1 MSKLEQLGPYQ
12 LEQRPGVF
20 PLGSDTLAL
29 GRFATVR
36 KGWRV
41 CDLGTGSGVLLL
53 LLAAREPQ
61 LELFGLD
68 QDPAAAALAQDN
80 LRHNGLEGQIWTGS
94 WSQTPFQPGSFD
106 LVVSNPPYYAPG
118 SGKDGGPARMER
130 EELDALCRAA
140 ARLLRTGGLPCRFPP
155 SGWLTCWRP
164 CAAGT
169 WSPSGSSC
177 CPTRPQSPP
186 TPCWSRGY
194 ARASPVCR
202 CCPARNKTRR
212 FIPCPEP
219 YI

>member
-53 LLAAREPQ
+53 LLAARESQ

-68 QDPAAAALAQDN
+68 QDPVAAALAQDN

-94 WSQTPFQPGSFD
+94 WSQAPFPPGSFD

-140 ARLLRTGGLPCRFPP
+140 ARLLRNGGRFALSFPTQRLADLFETMRRWDLEPKRLKLLSHTPTKPPYALLVEGVRQGKPGLQVLPC
-155 SGWLTCWRP
+155 L
-164 CAAGT
+164 
-169 WSPSGSSC
+169 
-177 CPTRPQSPP
+177 
-186 TPCWSRGY
+186 
-194 ARASPVCR
+194 
-202 CCPARNKTRR
+202 
-212 FIPCPEP
+212 E
-219 YI
+219 

>member
-12 LEQRPGVF
+12 LEQRPSVF
-20 PLGSDTLAL
+20 PLGSDALAL

-53 LLAAREPQ
+53 LLEERQPG
-61 LELFGLD
+61 LKLFGLD

-94 WSQTPFQPGSFD
+94 WSQVPFQPGVFD

-130 EELDALCRAA
+130 EGLDSLCQAA
-140 ARLLRTGGLPCRFPP
+140 ARLLRNGGRFALSFPTERMADLFEAMRRWDLEPKRLKLLSHIPTKPPYALLVEGVRQGKPGLQVLPC
-155 SGWLTCWRP
+155 L
-164 CAAGT
+164 
-169 WSPSGSSC
+169 
-177 CPTRPQSPP
+177 
-186 TPCWSRGY
+186 
-194 ARASPVCR
+194 
-202 CCPARNKTRR
+202 
-212 FIPCPEP
+212 E
-219 YI
+219 

>member
-53 LLAAREPQ
+53 LLAARESQ

-94 WSQTPFQPGSFD
+94 WSQTPFPPGSFD

-140 ARLLRTGGLPCRFPP
+140 ARLLRNGGRFALSFPTQRLADLFETMRRWDLEPKRLKLLFHTPTKPPYALLVEGVRQGKPGLQVLPC
-155 SGWLTCWRP
+155 L
-164 CAAGT
+164 
-169 WSPSGSSC
+169 
-177 CPTRPQSPP
+177 
-186 TPCWSRGY
+186 
-194 ARASPVCR
+194 
-202 CCPARNKTRR
+202 
-212 FIPCPEP
+212 E
-219 YI
+219 

>member
-1 MSKLEQLGPYQ
+1 MGKIEQLGPHQ

-53 LLAAREPQ
+53 LLAARESQ

-80 LRHNGLEGQIWTGS
+80 LRHNDLEGQIWTGS
-94 WSQTPFQPGSFD
+94 WSQTPFPPGSFD

-130 EELDALCRAA
+130 EELDTLCRAA
-140 ARLLRTGGLPCRFPP
+140 ARLLRNGGRFALSFPTQRMVELFETMRRWDLEPKRLKLLSHTPTKPPYALLAEGVRQGRPGLQVLPC
-155 SGWLTCWRP
+155 L
-164 CAAGT
+164 
-169 WSPSGSSC
+169 
-177 CPTRPQSPP
+177 
-186 TPCWSRGY
+186 
-194 ARASPVCR
+194 
-202 CCPARNKTRR
+202 
-212 FIPCPEP
+212 E
-219 YI
+219 

>member
-20 PLGSDTLAL
+20 PLGSDALAL

-68 QDPAAAALAQDN
+68 QDPTAAALAQDN
-80 LRHNGLEGQIWTGS
+80 LGRNGLEGQIWTGS
-94 WSQTPFQPGSFD
+94 WSQAPFSPGSFD

-130 EELDALCRAA
+130 EELDTLCRAA
-140 ARLLRTGGLPCRFPP
+140 SRLLRNGGRFALSFPTQRMADLFEAMRRWDLEPKRLKLLSHTPTKPPYALLVEGVRQGKPGLQVLPC
-155 SGWLTCWRP
+155 L
-164 CAAGT
+164 
-169 WSPSGSSC
+169 
-177 CPTRPQSPP
+177 
-186 TPCWSRGY
+186 
-194 ARASPVCR
+194 
-202 CCPARNKTRR
+202 
-212 FIPCPEP
+212 E
-219 YI
+219 

>member
-1 MSKLEQLGPYQ
+1 MSKFEQLGPYQ

-53 LLAAREPQ
+53 LLAARESQ

-80 LRHNGLEGQIWTGS
+80 LRHNNLEGEIWTGS
-94 WSQTPFQPGSFD
+94 WSQTPFPPGSFD

-140 ARLLRTGGLPCRFPP
+140 ARLLRNGGRFSLSFPTQRMVDLLEAMRRWDLEPKRLKLLSHTPTKPPYALLAEGVRQGRPGLQVLPC
-155 SGWLTCWRP
+155 L
-164 CAAGT
+164 
-169 WSPSGSSC
+169 
-177 CPTRPQSPP
+177 
-186 TPCWSRGY
+186 
-194 ARASPVCR
+194 
-202 CCPARNKTRR
+202 
-212 FIPCPEP
+212 E
-219 YI
+219 

>member
-1 MSKLEQLGPYQ
+1 MNKLEQLGPYQ

-29 GRFATVR
+29 GRFSTVR

-80 LRHNGLEGQIWTGS
+80 LRRNGLDGQIWTGS
-94 WSQTPFQPGSFD
+94 WSQTPFPPGSFD

-140 ARLLRTGGLPCRFPP
+140 ARLLRNGGRFALSFPTQRMVDLLEAMRRWDLEPKRLKLLSHTPTKPPYALLAEGVRQGKPGLQVLPC
-155 SGWLTCWRP
+155 L
-164 CAAGT
+164 
-169 WSPSGSSC
+169 
-177 CPTRPQSPP
+177 
-186 TPCWSRGY
+186 
-194 ARASPVCR
+194 
-202 CCPARNKTRR
+202 
-212 FIPCPEP
+212 E
-219 YI
+219 

>member
-1 MSKLEQLGPYQ
+1 MSRLEQLGPYQ

-53 LLAAREPQ
+53 LLAARESQ

-80 LRHNGLEGQIWTGS
+80 LGHNGLEGQIWTGS
-94 WSQTPFQPGSFD
+94 WSQTPFPPGSFD

-140 ARLLRTGGLPCRFPP
+140 ARLLRNGGRFALSFPTQRMVDLLEAMRRWDLEPKRLKLLSHTPIKPPYALLAEGVRQGKPGLQVLPC
-155 SGWLTCWRP
+155 L
-164 CAAGT
+164 
-169 WSPSGSSC
+169 
-177 CPTRPQSPP
+177 
-186 TPCWSRGY
+186 
-194 ARASPVCR
+194 
-202 CCPARNKTRR
+202 
-212 FIPCPEP
+212 E
-219 YI
+219 

>member
-1 MSKLEQLGPYQ
+1 MSKFEQLGPYQ

-53 LLAAREPQ
+53 LLAARESR

-80 LRHNGLEGQIWTGS
+80 LRHNDLEGQIWTGS
-94 WSQTPFQPGSFD
+94 WSQTPFPPGSFD

-140 ARLLRTGGLPCRFPP
+140 ARLLRNGGRFALSFPPQRMADLLEAMRRWDLEPKRMKLLSHTPTKPPYALLVEGVRQGKPGLQVLPC
-155 SGWLTCWRP
+155 L
-164 CAAGT
+164 
-169 WSPSGSSC
+169 
-177 CPTRPQSPP
+177 
-186 TPCWSRGY
+186 
-194 ARASPVCR
+194 
-202 CCPARNKTRR
+202 
-212 FIPCPEP
+212 E
-219 YI
+219 

>member
-1 MSKLEQLGPYQ
+1 MSKFEQLGPYQ

-80 LRHNGLEGQIWTGS
+80 LRHNDLEGQIWTGS
-94 WSQTPFQPGSFD
+94 WSQTPFPPGSFD

-130 EELDALCRAA
+130 EELGALCRAA
-140 ARLLRTGGLPCRFPP
+140 ARLLRNGGRFALSFPTQRMVELFETMRRWDLEPKRLKLLSHTPTKPPYALLAEGVRQGRPGLQVLPC
-155 SGWLTCWRP
+155 L
-164 CAAGT
+164 
-169 WSPSGSSC
+169 
-177 CPTRPQSPP
+177 
-186 TPCWSRGY
+186 
-194 ARASPVCR
+194 
-202 CCPARNKTRR
+202 
-212 FIPCPEP
+212 E
-219 YI
+219 

>member
-12 LEQRPGVF
+12 MEQRPGVF
-20 PLGSDTLAL
+20 PLGSDALAL

-68 QDPAAAALAQDN
+68 QDPTAAALAQDN
-80 LRHNGLEGQIWTGS
+80 LGRNGLEGQIWTGS
-94 WSQTPFQPGSFD
+94 WSQAPFSPGSFD

-130 EELDALCRAA
+130 EELDTLCRAA
-140 ARLLRTGGLPCRFPP
+140 SRLLRNGGRFALSFPTQRMADLLEVMRRWDLEPKRLKLLSHTLTKPPYALLVEGVRQGKPGLQVLPC
-155 SGWLTCWRP
+155 L
-164 CAAGT
+164 
-169 WSPSGSSC
+169 
-177 CPTRPQSPP
+177 
-186 TPCWSRGY
+186 
-194 ARASPVCR
+194 
-202 CCPARNKTRR
+202 
-212 FIPCPEP
+212 E
-219 YI
+219 

>member
-20 PLGSDTLAL
+20 PLGSDALAL

-68 QDPAAAALAQDN
+68 QDPAAADLAEHN
-80 LRHNGLEGQIWTGS
+80 LQRNALEGKIWTGS
-94 WSQTPFQPGSFD
+94 WSQAPFSPGSFD

-130 EELDALCRAA
+130 EELDTLCRAA
-140 ARLLRTGGLPCRFPP
+140 SRLLRNGGRFALSFPTQRMVDLLEAMRRWDLEPKRLKLLSHTPTKPPYALLVEGVRQGKPGLQVLPC
-155 SGWLTCWRP
+155 L
-164 CAAGT
+164 
-169 WSPSGSSC
+169 
-177 CPTRPQSPP
+177 
-186 TPCWSRGY
+186 
-194 ARASPVCR
+194 
-202 CCPARNKTRR
+202 
-212 FIPCPEP
+212 E
-219 YI
+219 

>member
-1 MSKLEQLGPYQ
+1 MSKFEQLGPYQ

-53 LLAAREPQ
+53 LLAARESR

-80 LRHNGLEGQIWTGS
+80 LRHNDLEGQIWTGS
-94 WSQTPFQPGSFD
+94 WSQTPFPPGSFD

-140 ARLLRTGGLPCRFPP
+140 ARLLRNGGRFALSFPTLRMVDLLEAMRRWDLEPKRLKLLSHTPTKPPYALLAEGVRQGKPGLQVLPC
-155 SGWLTCWRP
+155 L
-164 CAAGT
+164 
-169 WSPSGSSC
+169 
-177 CPTRPQSPP
+177 
-186 TPCWSRGY
+186 
-194 ARASPVCR
+194 
-202 CCPARNKTRR
+202 
-212 FIPCPEP
+212 E
-219 YI
+219 

>member
-140 ARLLRTGGLPCRFPP
+140 ARLLRNGGRFALSFPTQRLADLFETMRRWDLEPKRLKLLSHTPTKPPYALLVEGVRQGKPGLQVLPC
-155 SGWLTCWRP
+155 
-164 CAAGT
+164 
-169 WSPSGSSC
+169 
-177 CPTRPQSPP
+177 Q
-186 TPCWSRGY
+186 
-194 ARASPVCR
+194 
-202 CCPARNKTRR
+202 
-212 FIPCPEP
+212 E
-219 YI
+219 

>member
-12 LEQRPGVF
+12 LEQRTGVF
-20 PLGSDTLAL
+20 PLGSDALAL

-68 QDPAAAALAQDN
+68 QDPTAAALAQDN

-94 WSQTPFQPGSFD
+94 WSQTPFPPGSFD

-130 EELDALCRAA
+130 EELDVLCRAA
-140 ARLLRTGGLPCRFPP
+140 ARLLRNGGRFALSFPTQRMVDLFETMRRWDLEPKRLKLLSHMPTKPPYALLVEGVRQGKPGLQVLPC
-155 SGWLTCWRP
+155 L
-164 CAAGT
+164 
-169 WSPSGSSC
+169 
-177 CPTRPQSPP
+177 
-186 TPCWSRGY
+186 
-194 ARASPVCR
+194 
-202 CCPARNKTRR
+202 
-212 FIPCPEP
+212 E
-219 YI
+219 

>member
-20 PLGSDTLAL
+20 PLGSDALAL

-80 LRHNGLEGQIWTGS
+80 LRHNDLEGQIWTGS
-94 WSQTPFQPGSFD
+94 WSQTPFPPGSFD

-140 ARLLRTGGLPCRFPP
+140 ARLLRNGGRFALSFPTQRLADLFETMRRWDLEPKRLKLLSHTPTKPPYALLAEGVRQGKPGLQVLPC
-155 SGWLTCWRP
+155 L
-164 CAAGT
+164 
-169 WSPSGSSC
+169 
-177 CPTRPQSPP
+177 
-186 TPCWSRGY
+186 
-194 ARASPVCR
+194 
-202 CCPARNKTRR
+202 
-212 FIPCPEP
+212 E
-219 YI
+219 

>member
-53 LLAAREPQ
+53 MLAAREPQ

-94 WSQTPFQPGSFD
+94 WSQTPFPPGSFD

-140 ARLLRTGGLPCRFPP
+140 ARLLRNGGRFALSFPTQRLADLFETMRRWDLEPKRLKLLSHTPTKPPYALLVEGVRQGKPGLQVLPC
-155 SGWLTCWRP
+155 L
-164 CAAGT
+164 
-169 WSPSGSSC
+169 
-177 CPTRPQSPP
+177 
-186 TPCWSRGY
+186 
-194 ARASPVCR
+194 
-202 CCPARNKTRR
+202 
-212 FIPCPEP
+212 E
-219 YI
+219 

>member
-1 MSKLEQLGPYQ
+1 MTKIEQLGPYQ

-53 LLAAREPQ
+53 LLAARESQ

-80 LRHNGLEGQIWTGS
+80 LRHNGLEGEIWTGS

-106 LVVSNPPYYAPG
+106 LVVSNPPYYAPV

-130 EELDALCRAA
+130 EELDTLCRAA
-140 ARLLRTGGLPCRFPP
+140 ARLLRNGGRFALSFPTQRMVELFETMRRWDLEPKRLKLLSHTPTKPPYALLAEGIRQGKPGLQVLPC
-155 SGWLTCWRP
+155 L
-164 CAAGT
+164 
-169 WSPSGSSC
+169 
-177 CPTRPQSPP
+177 
-186 TPCWSRGY
+186 
-194 ARASPVCR
+194 
-202 CCPARNKTRR
+202 
-212 FIPCPEP
+212 E
-219 YI
+219 

>member
-1 MSKLEQLGPYQ
+1 MSKIEQLGPYQ
-12 LEQRPGVF
+12 LEQWPGVF

-53 LLAAREPQ
+53 LLAARESQ

-80 LRHNGLEGQIWTGS
+80 LRHNDLEGQIWTGS
-94 WSQTPFQPGSFD
+94 WSQAPFPPGSFD

-140 ARLLRTGGLPCRFPP
+140 ARLLRNGGRFALSFPTQRLADLFETMRRWDLEPKRLKLLSHTPTKPPYALLVEGVRQGKPGLQVLPC
-155 SGWLTCWRP
+155 L
-164 CAAGT
+164 
-169 WSPSGSSC
+169 
-177 CPTRPQSPP
+177 
-186 TPCWSRGY
+186 
-194 ARASPVCR
+194 
-202 CCPARNKTRR
+202 
-212 FIPCPEP
+212 E
-219 YI
+219 

>member
-20 PLGSDTLAL
+20 PLGSDALAL

-68 QDPAAAALAQDN
+68 QDPTAAALAQDN
-80 LRHNGLEGQIWTGS
+80 LGRNGLEGQIWTGS
-94 WSQTPFQPGSFD
+94 WSQAPFPPGSFD
-106 LVVSNPPYYAPG
+106 LVMSNPPYYAPG

-130 EELDALCRAA
+130 EELDTLCRAA
-140 ARLLRTGGLPCRFPP
+140 SRLLRNGGRFALSFPTQRLADLFEAMRRWDLEPKRLKLLSHTPTKPPYALLVEGVRQGKPGLQVLPC
-155 SGWLTCWRP
+155 L
-164 CAAGT
+164 
-169 WSPSGSSC
+169 
-177 CPTRPQSPP
+177 
-186 TPCWSRGY
+186 
-194 ARASPVCR
+194 
-202 CCPARNKTRR
+202 
-212 FIPCPEP
+212 E
-219 YI
+219 

>member
-1 MSKLEQLGPYQ
+1 MTKIEQLGPYQ

-20 PLGSDTLAL
+20 PLGSDALAL

-68 QDPAAAALAQDN
+68 QDQAAAALAQDN
-80 LRHNGLEGQIWTGS
+80 LRRNGLEGQIWTGS
-94 WSQTPFQPGSFD
+94 WSQAPFSPGSFD

-130 EELDALCRAA
+130 EELDTLCRAA
-140 ARLLRTGGLPCRFPP
+140 SRLLRNGGRFALSFPTQRMADLFETMRRWDLEPKRLKLLSHTSTKPPYALLVEGVRQGKPGLQVLPC
-155 SGWLTCWRP
+155 L
-164 CAAGT
+164 
-169 WSPSGSSC
+169 
-177 CPTRPQSPP
+177 
-186 TPCWSRGY
+186 
-194 ARASPVCR
+194 
-202 CCPARNKTRR
+202 
-212 FIPCPEP
+212 E
-219 YI
+219 

>member
-1 MSKLEQLGPYQ
+1 MSKFEQLGPYQ

-53 LLAAREPQ
+53 LLAARESQ

-80 LRHNGLEGQIWTGS
+80 LRHNNLEGEIWTGS
-94 WSQTPFQPGSFD
+94 WSQTPFPPGSFD

-140 ARLLRTGGLPCRFPP
+140 ARLLRNGGRFALSFPTQRMVDLLEAMRRWDLEPKRLKLLSHTPTKPPYALLAEGVRQGRPGLQVLPC
-155 SGWLTCWRP
+155 L
-164 CAAGT
+164 
-169 WSPSGSSC
+169 
-177 CPTRPQSPP
+177 
-186 TPCWSRGY
+186 
-194 ARASPVCR
+194 
-202 CCPARNKTRR
+202 
-212 FIPCPEP
+212 E
-219 YI
+219 

>member
-80 LRHNGLEGQIWTGS
+80 LRRNDLEGQIWTGS
-94 WSQTPFQPGSFD
+94 WSQAPFPPGSFD

-140 ARLLRTGGLPCRFPP
+140 ARLLRNGGRFALSFPTQRMVDLFETMRRWDLEPKRMKLLSHTPTKPPYALLAEGVRQGRPGLQVLPC
-155 SGWLTCWRP
+155 L
-164 CAAGT
+164 
-169 WSPSGSSC
+169 
-177 CPTRPQSPP
+177 
-186 TPCWSRGY
+186 
-194 ARASPVCR
+194 
-202 CCPARNKTRR
+202 
-212 FIPCPEP
+212 E
-219 YI
+219 

>member
-1 MSKLEQLGPYQ
+1 MSKFEQLGPYQ

-53 LLAAREPQ
+53 LLAARESQ

-80 LRHNGLEGQIWTGS
+80 LRHNNLEGEIWTGS
-94 WSQTPFQPGSFD
+94 WSQTPFPPGSFD
-106 LVVSNPPYYAPG
+106 LVVSNPPYYAPD

-140 ARLLRTGGLPCRFPP
+140 ARLLRNGGRFALSFPTQRMVELFETMRRWDLEPKRLKLLSHTPTKPPYALLAEGVRQGRPGLQVLPC
-155 SGWLTCWRP
+155 L
-164 CAAGT
+164 
-169 WSPSGSSC
+169 
-177 CPTRPQSPP
+177 
-186 TPCWSRGY
+186 
-194 ARASPVCR
+194 
-202 CCPARNKTRR
+202 
-212 FIPCPEP
+212 E
-219 YI
+219 

>member
-53 LLAAREPQ
+53 LLEERQPG
-61 LELFGLD
+61 LKLFGLD

-80 LRHNGLEGQIWTGS
+80 LRYNDLEGQIWTGS
-94 WSQTPFQPGSFD
+94 WSQAPFPPGSFD

-140 ARLLRTGGLPCRFPP
+140 ARLLRNGGRFALSFPTQRMVDLLEAMRRWDLEPKRLKLLSHTPTKPPYALLVEGVRQGKPGLHVLPC
-155 SGWLTCWRP
+155 L
-164 CAAGT
+164 
-169 WSPSGSSC
+169 
-177 CPTRPQSPP
+177 
-186 TPCWSRGY
+186 
-194 ARASPVCR
+194 
-202 CCPARNKTRR
+202 
-212 FIPCPEP
+212 E
-219 YI
+219 

>member
-1 MSKLEQLGPYQ
+1 MTKIEQLGPYQ

-20 PLGSDTLAL
+20 PLGSDALAL

-68 QDPAAAALAQDN
+68 QDQAAAALAQDN
-80 LRHNGLEGQIWTGS
+80 LRRNGLEGQIWTGS
-94 WSQTPFQPGSFD
+94 WSQVPFSPGSFD

-130 EELDALCRAA
+130 EELDTLCQAA
-140 ARLLRTGGLPCRFPP
+140 ARLLRNGGRFALSFPTQRMADLFEAMRRWDLEPKRLKLLSHTPTKPPYALLVEGVRQGKPGLQVLPC
-155 SGWLTCWRP
+155 L
-164 CAAGT
+164 
-169 WSPSGSSC
+169 
-177 CPTRPQSPP
+177 
-186 TPCWSRGY
+186 
-194 ARASPVCR
+194 
-202 CCPARNKTRR
+202 
-212 FIPCPEP
+212 E
-219 YI
+219 

>member
-1 MSKLEQLGPYQ
+1 MSKFEQLGPYQ

-53 LLAAREPQ
+53 LLAARESQ

-80 LRHNGLEGQIWTGS
+80 LRHNNLEGEIWTGS
-94 WSQTPFQPGSFD
+94 WSQTPFPPGSFD

-130 EELDALCRAA
+130 EELDTLCRAA
-140 ARLLRTGGLPCRFPP
+140 SRLLRNGGRFALSFPTQRMVDLLEAMRRWDLEPKRLKLLSHTPTKPPYALLAEGVRQGRPGLQVLPC
-155 SGWLTCWRP
+155 L
-164 CAAGT
+164 
-169 WSPSGSSC
+169 
-177 CPTRPQSPP
+177 
-186 TPCWSRGY
+186 
-194 ARASPVCR
+194 
-202 CCPARNKTRR
+202 
-212 FIPCPEP
+212 E
-219 YI
+219 